1 MQNLYHGFPPYFGV
15 SFLPIIVLI
24 GAAEKRMMLHKFDE
38 RNKRLNEGNKKLNDM
53 FKEEKY

>member
-1 MQNLYHGFPPYFGV
+1 MAPNKSQIV
-15 SFLPIIVLI
+15 KELPIIVLI
-24 GAAEKRMMLHKFDE
+24 GAVEKRMMLPKFDE

>member
-1 MQNLYHGFPPYFGV
+1 MAPNKSQIV
-15 SFLPIIVLI
+15 KELPIIVLI